1 MTDSDRDQI
10 VERMFPDWQD
20 HLIDGRII
28 DHILKGLSRCG
39 HKATKRRARVQADGK
54 AQTAFASRDEAP
66 KHANTG
72 GQDASDSGPER

>member
-28 DHILKGLSRCG
+28 DHILKGLSRYG
-39 HKATKRRARVQADGK
+39 QKATKRRARVEADGE
-54 AQTAFASRDEAP
+54 AQTAFASRNEAP
-66 KHANTG
+66 KHRNTG
-72 GQDASDSGPER
+72 DQDARDGGPER